1 MWYLDSGCSKHMTGD
16 KSKFSNLI
24 PRSKGFV
31 TYGDNNKGRI
41 LGIGTIGT
49 PPFTTIDNTLCVEG
63 LKHNLLS
70 ISQLC
75 DKDLTVIFNKRM
87 CIVEDENTHEVKL
100 KGKRVNNIYM
110 LSLDDPSLKLK
121 CLVTNNNNDA

>member
-1 MWYLDSGCSKHMTGD
+1 MTGD
-16 KSKFSNLI
+16 KSKFSSLI

-31 TYGDNNKGRI
+31 TYRDNNKGKI
-41 LGIGTIGT
+41 LSIGTIGT
-49 PPFTTIDNTLCVEG
+49 PLFTTIDNTLCVEG

-75 DKDLTVIFNKRM
+75 DKDLTVIFNKKM
-87 CIVEDENTHEVKL
+87 CIVEDKNTHEVKL

-121 CLVTNNNNDA
+121 CLVANNHNDAWL